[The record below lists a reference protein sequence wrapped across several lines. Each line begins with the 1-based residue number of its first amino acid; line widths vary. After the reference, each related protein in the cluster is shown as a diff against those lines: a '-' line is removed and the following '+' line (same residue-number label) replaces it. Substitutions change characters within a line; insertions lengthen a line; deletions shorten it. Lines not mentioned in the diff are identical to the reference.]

1 MSLELIKSSVDSI
14 GRNFEEFK
22 ATAEKARKEQDS
34 LLDQKVSK
42 LAEEISA
49 KHELVTRELNALQAK
64 NQRPPQTDEQI
75 NKQQK
80 SAQEFA
86 NARRDI
92 QSSIRVSAE
101 LYQPNVE
108 QCEKYNT
115 AFNQYLRIDKD
126 GLEPDIRKDLSVGSD
141 PDGGYWIL
149 PPTMA
154 ADVVKRVFETSPM
167 RQVASVQTIGTR
179 EYVVPEDPNDVGAG
193 WVAERGPITTTT
205 TMQVARKVIPAQ
217 ELYAEPVV
225 TTQMLEDAMINIADY
240 LAGKIS
246 DKFSRVENTAFVNGT
261 GVGQPRGFLTYAS
274 GTTWGSQIEQVG
286 SGSSGVFTYT
296 GLVNIITSIK
306 DKYQANAQWFIR
318 RQSIASIMLL
328 TDASNRLI
336 FQPIIN
342 GAFNSTP
349 LLGYQIN
356 YATDMPAIA
365 GGALAL
371 AFGDFK
377 AAYQI
382 VDRIGMSTIRDN
394 LTSKPNVLFYTR
406 KRVGGDVVDFDAV
419 KLQVLT

>member
-1 MSLELIKSSVDSI
+1 MSLDLIKSSVESI

-22 ATAEKARKEQDS
+22 HAADRARKEQDH
-34 LLDQKVSK
+34 LLDEKVSK
-42 LAEEISA
+42 LAEEITS
-49 KHELVTRELNALQAK
+49 KHEAVTRELNALQAK
-64 NQRPPQTDEQI
+64 AQRPVQTDEQI

-80 SAQEFA
+80 SAQDFA

-92 QSSIRVSAE
+92 QSAIRISEE
-101 LYQPNVE
+101 LYKPNVE
-108 QCEKYNT
+108 QCEKYSV
-115 AFNQYLRIDKD
+115 AFSRYLRIDKD

-154 ADVVKRVFETSPM
+154 ADVVARVFETSPM
-167 RQVASVQTIGTR
+167 RKVASVQTIGTR

-193 WVAERGPITTTT
+193 WVAERGAITTTT

-217 ELYAEPVV
+217 EMYAEPVV
-225 TTQMLEDAMINIADY
+225 TTQMLEDAMIDIAQY

-342 GAFNSTP
+342 GAFNATP

-365 GGALAL
+365 GGALAA

-382 VDRIGMSTIRDN
+382 IDRIGMSTIRDN

-406 KRVGGDVVDFDAV
+406 KRVGGDIVDFDAL